1 MILKAVYLLEYSIDN
16 NTETL
21 RVEVELKRNNEYFK
35 PFQNIYK
42 GIAYVNGSFY
52 DKKDL
57 NHYVNALF
65 SAEEIG
71 LELKEDLKKK
81 LRKEGKSF
89 RLKKEELKEIAEVK
103 KKRKGN

>member
-1 MILKAVYLLEYSIDN
+1 MILKAIYILEYSIDN

-35 PFQNIYK
+35 SHENIYR
-42 GIAYVNGSFY
+42 GIAFLNGSFY

-65 SAEEIG
+65 AAEEIG

-89 RLKKEELKEIAEVK
+89 RLKKEELKEIKEPK